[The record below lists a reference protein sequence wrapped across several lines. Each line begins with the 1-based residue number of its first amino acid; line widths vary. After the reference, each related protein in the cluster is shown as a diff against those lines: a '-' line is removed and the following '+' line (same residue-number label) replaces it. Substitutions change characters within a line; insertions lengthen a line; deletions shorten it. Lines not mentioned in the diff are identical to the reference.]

1 MTYYKWKPFH
11 KTFVSEIDCSLTTN
25 RMQWFVWNWSISIT
39 HDPHVSIE
47 KQKRMRHLRYSKYTP
62 YLSIWSSK
70 FICCCS
76 SKRVP
81 CGCVRRGDSSNF
93 TASLL
98 PGTFRS
104 GALLL
109 GTCFT
114 SSGSASSVL
123 SALSDISACLSHS
136 ASYADKR
143 ESLERPL
150 SNSASSSCFWSPVS
164 SQAILHS
171 LLHILWTNS

>member
-1 MTYYKWKPFH
+1 
-11 KTFVSEIDCSLTTN
+11 
-25 RMQWFVWNWSISIT
+25 MQWFVWNWSISIT
-39 HDPHVSIE
+39 HDPHVSTE

-93 TASLL
+93 TESLL

-104 GALLL
+104 GSLLL

-150 SNSASSSCFWSPVS
+150 SKSASSSCFWSPVS

-171 LLHILWTNS
+171 LLHILWANS

>member
-1 MTYYKWKPFH
+1 MKTFSQ
-11 KTFVSEIDCSLTTN
+11 TFVSEIDCSLTTN
-25 RMQWFVWNWSISIT
+25 GMQWFVWNWSISKT
-39 HDPHVSIE
+39 HDPHVSIHRE
-47 KQKRMRHLRYSKYTP
+47 AEADKAFKYTP

-81 CGCVRRGDSSNF
+81 CGCVRRGDSSIF

-98 PGTFRS
+98 PGIFRS
-104 GALLL
+104 GSLLL

-123 SALSDISACLSHS
+123 SALSEISACLSHN

-150 SNSASSSCFWSPVS
+150 SISASSSCFWSPVS